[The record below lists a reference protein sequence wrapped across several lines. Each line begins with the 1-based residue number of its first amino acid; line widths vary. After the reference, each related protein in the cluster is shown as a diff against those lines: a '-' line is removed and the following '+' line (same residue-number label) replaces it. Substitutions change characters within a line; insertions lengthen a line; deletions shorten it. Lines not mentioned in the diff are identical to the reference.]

1 MIQRIQSLYLL
12 AAIVLNIAILIS
24 GMFYI
29 SNGTQFM
36 IVGAFGIKEGD
47 LVIDQITMI
56 PVVALAIVNILIGGY
71 AISQFKNRKMQ
82 ANLAKLGMLITVII
96 MGWIGYAYFAYTQM
110 DLTIRPFIG
119 ILHSPVILFAFMLA
133 LRGINKD
140 EALVKSV
147 DRLR

>member
-24 GMFYI
+24 GMFYV

-36 IVGAFGIKEGD
+36 IIGAFGIKEGES
-47 LVIDQITMI
+47 VVEQVTMI
-56 PVVALAIVNILIGGY
+56 PVVALAIINILIGGY

-110 DLTIRPFIG
+110 NLTIRPFIG
-119 ILHSPVILFAFMLA
+119 ILHSPVILLAFVMA